1 MKEKIFMIGDFPI
14 LQDEIGKAL
23 SHFLCN
29 ARVST
34 IQESDFLIFS
44 KSRRSKKYLAFF
56 ARDENPEDIKDQIFE
71 LTNWDDFL
79 IIASG
84 SIALSLEEDKDLGT
98 PQFVLRFGRDRE
110 GQQLS
115 LDDLR
120 IFQCL
125 EKKISKTKKRVTKGD
140 YVVCGFI
147 IKAFFDDFNK
157 KTPALIEKDE

>member
-1 MKEKIFMIGDFPI
+1 MKEKHFMIGDFPI

-56 ARDENPEDIKDQIFE
+56 TRDENPEDIKEQIFGF
-71 LTNWDDFL
+71 TNWDDFL

-98 PQFVLRFGRDRE
+98 PQFVLRFGKDRE
-110 GQQLS
+110 DRQAS
-115 LDDLR
+115 LDDLK

-125 EKKISKTKKRVTKGD
+125 VKKIFKAKKELAGCD
-140 YVVCGFI
+140 FI
-147 IKAFFDDFNK
+147 IEASFDNLDK
-157 KTPALIEKDE
+157 KMPISIEKNE